1 MHFET
6 RGVRLLDTT
15 NQDFL
20 CVRWY
25 PCFHM
30 FGSANLECMIEI
42 IFLNILDIQ
51 IIKTLLWLT
60 DGKVQKRLLSCN
72 SICFITLLQI
82 VCSISP
88 INGSLFS
95 TGLISLKIFRRDL
108 LSKITSTYWCTL
120 LLLPCIKRYLQVFFF
135 LSQKHCWY
143 SMYTELCLAEDW
155 RPFSVHWN
163 TFYSDSFLECYIH
176 DVIFIS

>member
-25 PCFHM
+25 PRFHM
-30 FGSANLECMIEI
+30 FGSPNLECMIEI
-42 IFLNILDIQ
+42 IFLNSLDIQ

-82 VCSISP
+82 VCSSSP

-95 TGLISLKIFRRDL
+95 TGLISLKIYRWDL

-120 LLLPCIKRYLQVFFF
+120 LLLPCIKRYLQVFF
-135 LSQKHCWY
+135 
-143 SMYTELCLAEDW
+143 
-155 RPFSVHWN
+155 
-163 TFYSDSFLECYIH
+163 SFTKTLPIFNVYWVMFGWVLETL
-176 DVIFIS
+176 

>member
-6 RGVRLLDTT
+6 RSVRLLDTI

-25 PCFHM
+25 PRFHM
-30 FGSANLECMIEI
+30 FGSPNLECMIEI
-42 IFLNILDIQ
+42 IFLNSLGIQ

-72 SICFITLLQI
+72 SICFSTLLQI
-82 VCSISP
+82 VCLISP

-120 LLLPCIKRYLQVFFF
+120 LLLPCISDIFRYFF
-135 LSQKHCWY
+135 LSQKHCRY
-143 SMYTELCLAEDW
+143 SMYTELCLAEYW

-163 TFYSDSFLECYIH
+163 MFYSGTFSECYIH

>member
-6 RGVRLLDTT
+6 RSVRLLDTI

-25 PCFHM
+25 PRFYM
-30 FGSANLECMIEI
+30 FGSPNLECMIEI
-42 IFLNILDIQ
+42 IFLNSLGIQ

-72 SICFITLLQI
+72 SICFSTLLQI
-82 VCSISP
+82 VCLISP

-135 LSQKHCWY
+135 FHRNIADIQCILSYVWL
-143 SMYTELCLAEDW
+143 SIGDPLVYTEICFTLVVFQNAI
-155 RPFSVHWN
+155 
-163 TFYSDSFLECYIH
+163 YMM
-176 DVIFIS
+176 